1 MTNATI
7 LKISYEDYRKNTVL
21 RLAVC
26 VAAAFIV
33 LAVNIVLYCCVTEA
47 TAAVFTVINIALD
60 TVCCWV
66 ILYYALNVLHI
77 RKRLLKLYKSSMDDP
92 SGMEGK
98 ILSLSSPQRVYNFDC
113 LTAELETSGGI
124 RKVFVI
130 TGSFENLL
138 TAGTKV
144 RLTLQNNVA
153 VSAEVENEA

>member
-1 MTNATI
+1 MTKATI

-26 VAAAFIV
+26 AAAAFVV

-47 TAAVFTVINIALD
+47 TAALFTVINIVLD

-66 ILYYALNVLHI
+66 ILYDTLNVLYV
-77 RKRLLKLYKSSMDDP
+77 RKRLLKLYQSSMDDP
-92 SGMEGK
+92 AGIEGK
-98 ILSLSSPQRVYNFDC
+98 VMSLSSPQRVYNFDC

-130 TGSFENLL
+130 AGSFENLL
-138 TAGTKV
+138 TAGTRV
-144 RLTLQNNVA
+144 RFKLQNNVA
-153 VSAEVENEA
+153 VSAEVENEE